1 MEKTVKRSETVRD
14 FLSAVRLAS
23 AQRKCSDGKNSS
35 SVAFDIEEL
44 AKLDERSPDTKYQV
58 ATDDREKKE
67 PLTEKKV
74 TSSRLIESIKSTCFF
89 EGVTKKDYK
98 KIVAGDKCY
107 LDLEYMLEDPV
118 DYQYQVR
125 RFIAD
130 YDSETK
136 KYSNSKEQKELIKK
150 ESVEKGNITTKNQFT
165 KTLSSEKYPD
175 YSDSAKENAF
185 GNMIVDGHVYTLSRA
200 KLTVKPEE
208 GKTQKWSNVNEKAID
223 WAGSDTFSTIGDGY
237 AYKTTALTKKLKS
250 YRRYTDSMG

>member
-1 MEKTVKRSETVRD
+1 
-14 FLSAVRLAS
+14 
-23 AQRKCSDGKNSS
+23 
-35 SVAFDIEEL
+35 
-44 AKLDERSPDTKYQV
+44 
-58 ATDDREKKE
+58 
-67 PLTEKKV
+67 
-74 TSSRLIESIKSTCFF
+74 
-89 EGVTKKDYK
+89 
-98 KIVAGDKCY
+98 
-107 LDLEYMLEDPV
+107 MLEDPV

-130 YDSETK
+130 YNPETK
-136 KYSNSKEQKELIKK
+136 KYSNPSSQEKLIEITPVKK
-150 ESVEKGNITTKNQFT
+150 SNITTKNQFT

-175 YSDSAKENAF
+175 YSDSAKENAL

-208 GKTQKWSNVNEKAID
+208 GKTQKWSNVNEKVID